1 MDILTGTATLRE
13 GLDFEGPAFEIKEAG
28 RLLSITLS
36 STGIASI
43 LETVLEDI
51 VAARVLGTE
60 GIKGVSPLAS
70 IKNKAPVYVPYI
82 LEVYAIITA
91 S

>member
-13 GLDFEGPAFEIKEAG
+13 GLDFEDPALEIEEAG
-28 RLLSITLS
+28 RLLSIILS
-36 STGIASI
+36 STG
-43 LETVLEDI
+43 T
-51 VAARVLGTE
+51 ARVLGTE

-70 IKNKAPVYVPYI
+70 IKNKAPLYVPYI

-91 S
+91 SQRAG